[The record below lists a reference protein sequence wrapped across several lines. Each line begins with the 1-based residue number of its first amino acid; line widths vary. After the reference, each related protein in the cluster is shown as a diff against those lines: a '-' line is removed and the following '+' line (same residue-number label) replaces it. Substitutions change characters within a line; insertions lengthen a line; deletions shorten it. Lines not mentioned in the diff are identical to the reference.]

1 MQGTMDLIPGWG
13 TKTPHAAE
21 QLSPHT
27 TREPECYNKKLTHC
41 DKDPTQ
47 PNDDNKYII

>member
-41 DKDPTQ
+41 NKDPTQ